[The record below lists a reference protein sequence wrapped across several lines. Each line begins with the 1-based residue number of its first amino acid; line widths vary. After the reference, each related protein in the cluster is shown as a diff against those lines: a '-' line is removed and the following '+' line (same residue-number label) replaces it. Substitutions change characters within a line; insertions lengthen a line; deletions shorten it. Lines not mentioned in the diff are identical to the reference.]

1 MKDKQEEALKSL
13 LHGKDVFAILPTGF
27 GKSLIYQSFVIA
39 KEMEG
44 CVTDPCCLVIVPLR
58 SIVKQQVHYNDFGM
72 TAKGFEKS
80 SEALK
85 DIKSNKYKLI
95 YASAEQALSSE
106 FLSLLKNDSSELKK
120 SLSPIVVLI
129 VRGVFRIQCCLYKF
143 AYGTGIPNF
152 QGTFCAN
159 TGRLLRILRD
169 FYSDMLSNQLG

>member
-1 MKDKQEEALKSL
+1 MALARGGSISDVSFSYRLTERLGGLVLKDKQEEALKSL
-13 LHGKDVFAILPTGF
+13 LDGKDVFAVLPTGF

-44 CVTDPCCLVIVPLR
+44 RVTDPCCLVIVPLR
-58 SIVKQQVHYNDFGM
+58 SIVEEQVNYNDFGM

-106 FLSLLKNDSSELKK
+106 FLSLLKDDSSELKK
-120 SLSPIVVLI
+120 SLSLI
-129 VRGVFRIQCCLYKF
+129 MVDESHTVE
-143 AYGTGIPNF
+143 TW
-152 QGTFCAN
+152 
-159 TGRLLRILRD
+159 
-169 FYSDMLSNQLG
+169 